1 MPVEWSFFLGMYKSS
16 SQTQKSVLGG
26 LCDVIRGTK
35 ILCSLTQLEEALSI
49 YIRGIVAVLVVC
61 LNFSQVV
68 SLIGESPA
76 LEYAV
81 KDFAA
86 FLFRCIDRVCWWGFL
101 LEEGIS

>member
-49 YIRGIVAVLVVC
+49 YIRGIVAVLVVR
-61 LNFSQVV
+61 LNFFQVV
-68 SLIGESPA
+68 SLMVKSPA
-76 LEYAV
+76 LIHAV
-81 KDFAA
+81 KNLAA
-86 FLFRCIDRVCWWGFL
+86 FLFRFIDRVCW
-101 LEEGIS
+101 